1 MVRSLKRRSRALALL
16 LALCLLAGL
25 LGGCAARQT
34 EVQYLIGVSL
44 ANLSEQWRLVLK
56 QELESEA
63 EKYENIRLVFSDAAG
78 SNQKQEEDIRRLLE
92 YGIDLLIVSPAD
104 VDQLTPV
111 ISDVYAQLPVI
122 VLDRAVEGYDYTLF
136 IGPDNQ

>member
-56 QELESEA
+56 Q
-63 EKYENIRLVFSDAAG
+63 
-78 SNQKQEEDIRRLLE
+78 
-92 YGIDLLIVSPAD
+92 
-104 VDQLTPV
+104 
-111 ISDVYAQLPVI
+111 
-122 VLDRAVEGYDYTLF
+122 
-136 IGPDNQ
+136 